1 MSGPALALLAVLQM
15 QAAVHTD
22 TVHATPP
29 PTVADAPGVHSTRAD
44 VMLGAAVLGTLAA
57 VHIEGINEVDDL
69 FGSQAVG
76 ADHLMRRV
84 PRNLGRFEAVSA
96 IAGGL
101 YLFGGAAHHPEMHRA
116 GLRALESL
124 AISSLGTTALKIM
137 VGRSRPGGGR
147 EEDSFHP
154 FRFSSTSWS
163 FPSGHT
169 SAVFALAGA
178 LSSELGHDHPW
189 VPFVAYPAATW
200 VGVSRVV
207 DGRHWATDVLAGAVV
222 GVLSSRLAS
231 SWFGS
236 PTAAGSGSA
245 GNGSSDTGAGG
256 GDRMDEPAVGASS
269 SPRLSPAAFEAP
281 NGQLMLGVRLS
292 FR

>member
-1 MSGPALALLAVLQM
+1 VSGPALALLAVLQM
-15 QAAVHTD
+15 QAAAHTD

-29 PTVADAPGVHSTRAD
+29 PVVADVPRAHGDHTD

-57 VHIEGINEVDDL
+57 VHVEGLNEVDDL
-69 FGSQAVG
+69 FGSQTVG
-76 ADHLMRRV
+76 ADHLVRRV

-96 IAGGL
+96 LAGGL
-101 YLFGGAAHHPEMHRA
+101 YLFGAAANHPEMHRA

-124 AISSLGTTALKIM
+124 AISSVGTIALKVA
-137 VGRSRPGGGR
+137 VGRARPGDGR

-154 FRFSSTSWS
+154 FRLSSTSWS

-169 SAVFALAGA
+169 SAVFTVAGA

-200 VGVSRVV
+200 VGVSRIV

-231 SWFGS
+231 SWFGGS
-236 PTAAGSGSA
+236 TAAGSGNA
-245 GNGSSDTGAGG
+245 GAEAGL
-256 GDRMDEPAVGASS
+256 GDEDRLDEPSVGANN
-269 SPRLSPAAFEAP
+269 SPRLSPTAFEAP
-281 NGQLMLGVRLS
+281 DGQLMLGVRLS